1 VLRHQKVL
9 QHRHGGEQADVLER
23 PCHPRALADLVTEHA
38 LQQIIAIAAHQQAA
52 DGGLVEAGDAVED
65 RGLAGAVGADDGG
78 DLLRP
83 ADEGDVVDGDEAA
96 EAHGEVL
103 DLDQGNLSVHPLPPE
118 ATGCRRIDG
127 SRWPIRP
134 RGRNTMIN
142 TMAMPK
148 VSMR

>member
-1 VLRHQKVL
+1 
-9 QHRHGGEQADVLER
+9 
-23 PCHPRALADLVTEHA
+23 
-38 LQQIIAIAAHQQAA
+38 QQAA
-52 DGGLVEAGDAVED
+52 DRGLVEAGDAVED

-83 ADEGDVVDGDEAA
+83 ADEGDVVDGNEGA

-103 DLDQGNLSVHPLPPE
+103 GLDQGGGCVQPVPPDLTRSE

-134 RGRNTMIN
+134 RGRNTMIS
-142 TMAMPK
+142 TMAIPK
-148 VSMR
+148 ASMR